1 MREQLNHFLDTLNT
15 RQMVKVLSWVV
26 GAALAFMALAYVMY
40 FSRFHGGF
48 SEKQDVWGQFG
59 DFIGGTVNPLLS
71 FLSLIAL
78 VFTVVLQTRQLEHS
92 REELANSKAELAA
105 TREEMVRATEAQRL
119 SAAASEA
126 QARYANISTRLAA
139 LQAALSVVSEQLKQM
154 QGTVATSPDTYQT
167 LLQRKE
173 RIAGEIIRTTDELI
187 AGDV

>member
-1 MREQLNHFLDTLNT
+1 MREQLNQFLDNLDT
-15 RQMVKVLSWVV
+15 RQMVKVLSWVI
-26 GAALAFMALAYVMY
+26 GSALAFIVLAYVMY

-78 VFTVVLQTRQLEHS
+78 IFTVVLQTRQLEHS

-105 TREEMVRATEAQRL
+105 TRDEMVRATEAQRL

-126 QARYANISTRLAA
+126 QAKYANISTRLAA
-139 LQAALSVVSEQLKQM
+139 LQAALAVASEQLDQM
-154 QGTVATSPDTYQT
+154 RGGVMTSPDAYNA

-187 AGDV
+187 DGDV